1 MADIAIIGG
10 TGPEGR
16 GLALRWAMAGHHLIL
31 GSRDEVRARDAA
43 NSLKLIKPGIHVSGH
58 TNRAAIEKSD
68 CIVFSIPYE
77 GLDQAVSDFEDCLSG
92 KLVISVIAPMDFR
105 SGYPKALT
113 VAEGSAAEL
122 IQARVPDCIVTSG
135 FQNLSAQDLLKPD
148 TEINGDIIICGDDLE
163 SKKFTMELADC
174 IAGLRGVDGGYLGNS
189 KTVEG
194 LTALILYINKQTK
207 SRSTIKLL

>member
-1 MADIAIIGG
+1 
-10 TGPEGR
+10 
-16 GLALRWAMAGHHLIL
+16 
-31 GSRDEVRARDAA
+31 
-43 NSLKLIKPGIHVSGH
+43 
-58 TNRAAIEKSD
+58 
-68 CIVFSIPYE
+68 
-77 GLDQAVSDFEDCLSG
+77 
-92 KLVISVIAPMDFR
+92 MDFR

-148 TEINGDIIICGDDLE
+148 IEINGDIIICGDDSE

-174 IAGLRGVDGGYLGNS
+174 IAGLRGVDGGHLGNS

-207 SRSTIKLL
+207 SRRTIKLL